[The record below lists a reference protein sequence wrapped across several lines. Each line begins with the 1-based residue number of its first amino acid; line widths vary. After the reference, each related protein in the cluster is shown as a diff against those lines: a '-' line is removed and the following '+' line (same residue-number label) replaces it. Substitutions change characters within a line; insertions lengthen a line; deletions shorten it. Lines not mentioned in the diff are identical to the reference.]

1 VPNKANPR
9 AQLNPNR
16 WDSTQRWM
24 KFDIVTQWVTA
35 HSEKTM
41 YLSAGLAL
49 AVGRMDLAVN
59 LIAELAPALSGKT
72 CGSPT

>member
-1 VPNKANPR
+1 
-9 AQLNPNR
+9 
-16 WDSTQRWM
+16 M

-41 YLSAGLAL
+41 HLSAGLAL
-49 AVGRMDLAVN
+49 TLGKMDLAVN
-59 LIAELAPALSGKT
+59 LIAELASALSCKI

>member
-1 VPNKANPR
+1 
-9 AQLNPNR
+9 
-16 WDSTQRWM
+16 M

-41 YLSAGLAL
+41 HLSAGLAL
-49 AVGRMDLAVN
+49 ALGRMDLAVN
-59 LIAELAPALSGKT
+59 LIAELAPALSGKI